1 MKIDL
6 ETKVTKEID
15 VKYICMNVGPR
26 YWEDGDVNGEE
37 DISYEEQEKGAKP
50 RMPMTVENPD
60 SRRKDESYRFALKI
74 DAETG
79 KIVGWPEGVEADIHY
94 KVCDDGTYWLE
105 DAEGNK
111 IHEIDSYV
119 PQLFDFCDD
128 SYGDYI
134 IMTVDKNGHIEEW
147 YDEGTLKSRID
158 SFLEEEG
165 F

>member
-6 ETKVTKEID
+6 ETKVTNEID
-15 VKYICMNVGPR
+15 VKYICCDVGPR

-50 RMPMTVENPD
+50 RMPMAYKND
-60 SRRKDESYRFALKI
+60 AAKYQDEQYRWAVKI

-79 KIVGWPEGVEADIHY
+79 NIVGWPEGVEADIHY

-105 DAEGNK
+105 DTDGNEVHK
-111 IHEIDSYV
+111 IDDYV
-119 PQLFDFCDD
+119 PTLWDFYDD

-134 IMTVDKNGHIEEW
+134 IMTVEGDGHVKEW
-147 YDEGTLKSRID
+147 YSESKLKDRID
-158 SFLEEEG
+158 SFLKEEG